1 MSSNE
6 QTFINQEQ
14 IYYKLC
20 YDMII
25 EEYLEDNDNSIVEYV
40 EDEDF
45 YIKRDLDKV
54 IRDLY
59 K

>member
-1 MSSNE
+1 MSSE
-6 QTFINQEQ
+6 QTFMNEEQ

-25 EEYLEDNDNSIVEYV
+25 EEYFEENDDSIVEYV

-45 YIKRDLDKV
+45 YIKRNLDKV